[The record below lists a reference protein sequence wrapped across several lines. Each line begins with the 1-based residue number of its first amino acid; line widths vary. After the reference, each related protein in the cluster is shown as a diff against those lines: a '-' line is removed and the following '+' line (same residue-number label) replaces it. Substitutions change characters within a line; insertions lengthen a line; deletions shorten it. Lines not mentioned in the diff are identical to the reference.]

1 MKPKYWIAF
10 VVLNI
15 AVSAVTTLALLTYW
29 DRAHPQGACEP
40 TAQAAAPLTPAAAH
54 AAAMTTPRPTS
65 ASLAAPL
72 NQTTYLVQSGDTLSA
87 ISRRFNVSLDDLLAA
102 NNLTEDSILHVGQKI
117 VVPTGGQPL
126 ATATLAPTPTATP
139 SELAP
144 PATAT
149 SIEIRQV
156 IARGDPTSEAVVI
169 ANRGRQVNLHGW
181 KISDNE
187 GYVYTFPDLTLWPGG
202 TITVHTGSGP
212 DSVSDLYWERIAPV
226 WAEPSDVVTLT
237 DANGNVVARYQLP

>member
-1 MKPKYWIAF
+1 MKLKYWIAF

-15 AVSAVTTLALLTYW
+15 AISAVTTLALLAYW
-29 DRAHPQGACEP
+29 DRTHPQGACEP
-40 TAQAAAPLTPAAAH
+40 VAQAPASLTPAGAHAAPLV
-54 AAAMTTPRPTS
+54 TPRPTV

-72 NQTTYLVQSGDTLSA
+72 NQTTYIVQSGDTLNA

-102 NNLTEDSILHVGQKI
+102 NNLTSDSILHVGQKI
-117 VVPTGGQPL
+117 VVPNGGQPL
-126 ATATLAPTPTATP
+126 ATVTPALTPTAIS

-144 PATAT
+144 PATPT

-181 KISDNE
+181 KVSDNE

-212 DSVSDLYWERIAPV
+212 DSVSDLYWKRIAPV

-237 DANGNVVARYQLP
+237 DANGNVVARYPLP